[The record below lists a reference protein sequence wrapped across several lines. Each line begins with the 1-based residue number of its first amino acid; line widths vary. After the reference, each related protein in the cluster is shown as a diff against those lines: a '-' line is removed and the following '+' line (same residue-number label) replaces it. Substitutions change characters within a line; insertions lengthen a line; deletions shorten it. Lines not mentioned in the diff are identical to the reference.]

1 MSGRV
6 IDVKSEP
13 VKQLPQKSRIGDA
26 KRGVIRAP
34 KRYMF
39 YGADGTGKTTLAANA
54 PDPVFLDIE
63 GGSNDVDVF
72 RYPFHD
78 DPDWGHIPQSYVQ
91 VTDAIADLTVSA
103 HSHRT
108 VVIDTLDSLQ
118 SLLWKWMIARDNDPS
133 VMKRENP
140 LFQIE
145 DYGYGKGFD
154 RAIDVWR
161 DLCVRLDRLRALRGM
176 DVVLLAHAQIKNF
189 KNPEGSD
196 YDRWIPAMN
205 EKASG
210 FLKGWCD
217 IVGRV
222 CHEET
227 TTEKKSKFDKA
238 KGLSTGTRLIK
249 LAHSAAFDAK
259 GRGNLP
265 EEIVVPIEAPWAPLA
280 EAVEA
285 GYEADAK
292 KLASEIAA
300 ETQRIGDAEMAAKVA
315 AAVAEASAK
324 KDTKTLISYLNNLKA
339 RPAKVA
345 ESASQ

>member
-1 MSGRV
+1 MSATNASPARQGQPTSKLSSV
-6 IDVKSEP
+6 
-13 VKQLPQKSRIGDA
+13 

-39 YGADGTGKTTLAANA
+39 YGADGTGKTTLAASA
-54 PDPVFLDIE
+54 PEPIFFDVE
-63 GGSNDVDVF
+63 GGSNEMDTA
-72 RYPFHD
+72 RYPFHAGSE
-78 DPDWGHIPQSYVQ
+78 GHVPQNFGEVLDA
-91 VTDAIADLTVSA
+91 VTDLAMA
-103 HSHRT
+103 HHNYRT
-108 VVIDTLDSLQ
+108 LVIDTADSLEN
-118 SLLWKWMIARDNDPS
+118 LLWQWMIARDNDPS
-133 VMKRENP
+133 VMKRDNP

-145 DYGYGKGFD
+145 DYGYGKGFN

-161 DLCVRLDRLRALRGM
+161 DLCVRLDRLRSTKGM
-176 DVVLLAHAQIKNF
+176 DIVLLAHAQIKNF

-227 TTEKKSKFDKA
+227 TTEKKSKFDKV
-238 KGLSTGTRLIK
+238 KGLSTGTRLLK

-265 EEIVVPIEAPWAPLA
+265 EEIVIPIEAPWAPLA
-280 EAVEA
+280 EAIEA
-285 GYEADAK
+285 GYEDDTK
-292 KLASEIAA
+292 KLAGEIAI
-300 ETQRIGDAEMAAKVA
+300 ETTRIGDIELTAKVDAAAKE
-315 AAVAEASAK
+315 AVAK
-324 KDTKTLISYLNNLKA
+324 KDTKTLISYLNNLRS

-345 ESASQ
+345 E

>member
-6 IDVKSEP
+6 IDVKAEP
-13 VKQLPQKSRIGDA
+13 MRQLPQRSRLGEI

-34 KRYMF
+34 KRYML

-54 PDPVFLDIE
+54 PDPIFLDIE
-63 GGSNDVDVF
+63 GGSNDVEVA

-78 DPDWGHIPQSYVQ
+78 GTEGHVPQNFSQ
-91 VTDAIADLTVSA
+91 VLDAIADLTA
-103 HSHRT
+103 APHSYRT
-108 VVIDTLDSLQ
+108 LVIDTADSLE
-118 SLLWKWMIARDNDPS
+118 SLLWSWMIARDNDPS

-140 LFQIE
+140 LNQIE
-145 DYGYGKGFD
+145 DYGYGKGFN

-161 DLCVRLDRLRALRGM
+161 DLCVKLDRLRSARSM
-176 DVVLLAHAQIKNF
+176 EIVLLAHAQIKNF
-189 KNPEGSD
+189 KNPEGAD

-227 TTEKKSKFDKA
+227 TTEKKSKFDKV
-238 KGLSTGTRLIK
+238 KGLSTGTRLIR

-265 EEIVVPIEAPWAPLA
+265 DEIVIPIEAPWAPLA
-280 EAVEA
+280 EAIDA
-285 GYEADAK
+285 GYEDDTK
-292 KLASEIAA
+292 KLAAEIAIEA
-300 ETQRIGDAEMAAKVA
+300 QRIGDAELTARVDA
-315 AAVAEASAK
+315 AAREATAK

-345 ESASQ
+345 DSAQP